1 VSDLAADAM
10 DRLRAAFVQAADPE
24 RAVPMAAY
32 MKHHF
37 EFFGIAAPERRK
49 LQRVAWAGLPRVIDE
64 ADLIATVDACWAEP
78 QREFQ
83 YAGMELL
90 DRHIAHCS
98 ADVFSA
104 VERYIQTKSWWDTV
118 DDLCRHSA
126 GELVRIHPELHAEM
140 ERWSDS
146 GEMWLVRSAIL
157 HQERWGDEIDIE
169 WVESTCLKHAGHR
182 DFFIR
187 KAIGW
192 TLRSYAHKG
201 PSHAAR
207 VRKFLS
213 THDAEL
219 SPLSKREA
227 LNRVR
232 H

>member
-1 VSDLAADAM
+1 M
-10 DRLRAAFVQAADPE
+10 DRLRAAFTQAANPE

-37 EFFGIAAPERRK
+37 EFFGIAAPGRRK

-64 ADLIATVDACWAEP
+64 AELIAIVDACWAEP

-90 DRHIAHCS
+90 DRHIARCS
-98 ADVFSA
+98 VDALSA
-104 VERYIQTKSWWDTV
+104 VERYIGTKSWWDTV

-126 GELVRIHPELHAEM
+126 GELVRIHPELHADM

-146 GEMWLVRSAIL
+146 GELWLVRSAIL
-157 HQERWGDEIDIE
+157 HQERWGDKIDIE
-169 WVESTCLKHAGHR
+169 WVASTCLKHADHR

-192 TLRSYAHKG
+192 ILRSYAHKG

-207 VRKFLS
+207 VRELLS
-213 THDAEL
+213 AHDAEL